1 MHLPAAS
8 ARVHL
13 WGYGAWRTAHA
24 APGVGARRRG
34 RAESARP
41 ECQVAGMAKRKVARR
56 GRSWLAL
63 ALLAFVLI
71 AAGVIWRRTSG
82 IAQARELR
90 QLEERRQQL
99 QAQRTALEGEIRDLS
114 SRSALAP
121 IVEHR
126 LGMHVPSDTQ
136 VIILPSHSVAP

>member
-1 MHLPAAS
+1 
-8 ARVHL
+8 
-13 WGYGAWRTAHA
+13 
-24 APGVGARRRG
+24 
-34 RAESARP
+34 
-41 ECQVAGMAKRKVARR
+41 MAKRKVARR

-71 AAGVIWRRTSG
+71 AAGVVWRRTSG

-90 QLEERRQQL
+90 QLVERRQQL
-99 QAQRTALEGEIRDLS
+99 QAQRTALEGEIRELS